1 MFKQSLLEKGKKS
14 DIIYVKN
21 VADVLQHSREGGV
34 GEVKIENCIHVC
46 ICTEKKIILIVC
58 I

>member
-1 MFKQSLLEKGKKS
+1 MFKQSLLEKGKNS
-14 DIIYVKN
+14 DIICVKN
-21 VADVLQHSREGGV
+21 VADILQHSREGWV

-46 ICTEKKIILIVC
+46 ICTEKNFILIVC